1 MRRSGPSS
9 TRSRYQY
16 PTTLPGLRAEL
27 MCPPSPNARGHRS
40 AGDTRRADGKFRRK
54 SPEPRCGCT
63 ARFGCVRSS
72 KIARL
77 RIQLMHSRRRFRFL
91 GIVII
96 AMPATM
102 CAPQPPAQAPPR
114 PAQATQAGR
123 DGNRA
128 PDYPVRPPAPPEQV
142 SHGQQVFQSNCS
154 FCHGS
159 DARGG
164 EAGPNLVRD
173 EVVLRDQNG
182 ELITPIV
189 QNGIPAQGMPRF
201 GLSAAEITDI
211 AAWLHS
217 QPLSDRGAP
226 STLDVLVGNAKEG
239 EAYFNGAGRCT
250 QCHLA
255 TGDLAGIGSRYEAK
269 TIQNLIVSGGGG
281 GRMRRRSAGAAPPVK
296 APPTTV
302 TVTLPSGR
310 RVQGELD
317 HLSAFV
323 VALRDSAGTYHSFAR
338 HDSIPKVVVTNP
350 LQWHIDRLP
359 RWRDADIHDLTAYLV
374 TLK

>member
-1 MRRSGPSS
+1 
-9 TRSRYQY
+9 
-16 PTTLPGLRAEL
+16 
-27 MCPPSPNARGHRS
+27 
-40 AGDTRRADGKFRRK
+40 
-54 SPEPRCGCT
+54 
-63 ARFGCVRSS
+63 
-72 KIARL
+72 
-77 RIQLMHSRRRFRFL
+77 MHTPRRFRFL
-91 GIVII
+91 GVVII
-96 AMPATM
+96 ACAATLR
-102 CAPQPPAQAPPR
+102 ALPSPAQAPSRAAR
-114 PAQATQAGR
+114 PTPASRG
-123 DGNRA
+123 GNRA
-128 PDYPVRPPAPPEQV
+128 PDYPEHAPAPPEQV
-142 SHGQQVFQSNCS
+142 ARGQQIFRSNCS

-189 QNGIPAQGMPRF
+189 QNGIPAQGMPKF
-201 GLSAAEITDI
+201 GLSAPEITDI

-217 QPLSDRGAP
+217 QPLSDRGTP
-226 STLDVLVGNAKEG
+226 STLDILVGNAKEG
-239 EAYFNGAGRCT
+239 EAYFIGAGRCT
-250 QCHLA
+250 QCHSA
-255 TGDLAGIGSRYEAK
+255 TGDLAGIGSRYEPK

-281 GRMRRRSAGAAPPVK
+281 RGRRQSAAAAPPVK
-296 APPTTV
+296 APPTSV

-323 VALRDSAGTYHSFAR
+323 VALRDSDGTYYSFAR
-338 HDSIPKVVVTNP
+338 HDSIPRVLVTNP

-359 RWRDADIHDLTAYLV
+359 QWRDADIHDLTAYLV

>member
-1 MRRSGPSS
+1 MPSG
-9 TRSRYQY
+9 
-16 PTTLPGLRAEL
+16 
-27 MCPPSPNARGHRS
+27 
-40 AGDTRRADGKFRRK
+40 
-54 SPEPRCGCT
+54 
-63 ARFGCVRSS
+63 
-72 KIARL
+72 
-77 RIQLMHSRRRFRFL
+77 RRFRFL
-91 GIVII
+91 GSVII
-96 AMPATM
+96 AWTATM
-102 CAPQPPAQAPPR
+102 TASQAAAQ
-114 PAQATQAGR
+114 
-123 DGNRA
+123 RA
-128 PDYPVRPPAPPEQV
+128 PDYPERPPAAPEQV
-142 SHGQQVFQSNCS
+142 ARGEQLFKSNCS

-164 EAGPNLVRD
+164 ETGPNLVRAQ
-173 EVVLRDQNG
+173 VVLADQHG
-182 ELITPIV
+182 ELVTPIV
-189 QNGIPAQGMPRF
+189 QNGIPARAMPRF

-226 STLDVLVGNAKEG
+226 STLDILVGNAKEG

-255 TGDLAGIGSRYEAK
+255 TGDLAGIGSRYEPK

-281 GRMRRRSAGAAPPVK
+281 RGRRRSAGAAPPVK
-296 APPTTV
+296 APPPTTV

-323 VALRDSAGTYHSFAR
+323 VALRDSDGTYHSFAR

-359 RWRDADIHDLTAYLV
+359 QWRDADIHDVTAYLV

>member
-1 MRRSGPSS
+1 MC
-9 TRSRYQY
+9 
-16 PTTLPGLRAEL
+16 LR
-27 MCPPSPNARGHRS
+27 
-40 AGDTRRADGKFRRK
+40 K
-54 SPEPRCGCT
+54 
-63 ARFGCVRSS
+63 
-72 KIARL
+72 
-77 RIQLMHSRRRFRFL
+77 RFRFCAL
-91 GIVII
+91 VII
-96 AMPATM
+96 ACAASPA
-102 CAPQPPAQAPPR
+102 AAQAPAQTPPR
-114 PAQATQAGR
+114 PGLAAQGER
-123 DGNRA
+123 GGRA
-128 PDYPVRPPAPPEQV
+128 PDYPERPPAPPEQV
-142 SHGQQVFQSNCS
+142 AHGQQIFRSNCS

-164 EAGPNLVRD
+164 EKGPNLVRD
-173 EVVLRDQNG
+173 QVVLRDQNG

-189 QNGIPAQGMPRF
+189 QNGIPDQGMPKF
-201 GLSAAEITDI
+201 ALSAADITDI

-226 STLDVLVGNAKEG
+226 STLDILVGNAKEG

-255 TGDLAGIGSRYEAK
+255 TRDLAGIGSRYEPK